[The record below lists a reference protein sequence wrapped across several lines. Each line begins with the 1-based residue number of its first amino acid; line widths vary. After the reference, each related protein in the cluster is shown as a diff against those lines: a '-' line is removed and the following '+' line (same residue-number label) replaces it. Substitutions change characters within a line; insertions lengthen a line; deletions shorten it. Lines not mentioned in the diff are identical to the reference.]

1 MRKSNLILVLFLG
14 LALCSTA
21 AMAAPGT
28 QADMGQ
34 FLAQYQAAS
43 AKFSDKILTA
53 AKWLAV
59 TLGTIDMTLLL
70 TMKMLNGEGPQEMM
84 VAVIGRV
91 MWYGFLSFLMNIST
105 MTALITGFQTL
116 GEQSSGITVV
126 SPSDIFWQGVD
137 MVTLLMQKFSDSAN
151 IGGVPVPAG
160 VAAAANPMVA
170 FLIAIVIILIVGA
183 FLVLTAQYA
192 VILVQ
197 MYFYLACYP
206 LIIAMGSIKHG
217 RDMTTKAISG
227 AIVIGVRF
235 LAIYFVLFA
244 AQQLTG
250 AMETQLQNFSII
262 DLTPMW
268 AVFGSSALLAF
279 IALKAPQMA
288 SDLIGGTASLS
299 GGDAVGA
306 AAVAGG
312 AVGALAGGAAGM
324 AMNAGSSV
332 SSAIK
337 AGGAAIDHARASGA
351 SNFGSVA
358 LGAAGALASAG
369 AGAAADGIRGFGG
382 SSSGTSMA
390 ERISGKTAS
399 LNEAKAAGSPSPS
412 VPGGQPA
419 APAAPVSSAASAG
432 SSSSAGS
439 SGQPAAPASS
449 GTSVPSQQPA
459 AGSERATPPAPGAA
473 ASGGSP
479 AGMIDTSG
487 NVGQAL
493 ADREAGKLDASPPA
507 VERATPA
514 APPAPVSSATQPP
527 APATA
532 APAAP
537 APNAAASG
545 SIGGTDQGT
554 APAAPGKQPAAPG
567 LGSNLADNLVNELK
581 QADQAS
587 GAAVNIQAPNHE

>member
-1 MRKSNLILVLFLG
+1 MILVLFLG

-34 FLAQYQAAS
+34 FLSQYQAAS

-53 AKWLAV
+53 AKWIAV
-59 TLGTIDMTLLL
+59 TLGTIDLTLLL
-70 TMKMLNGEGPQEMM
+70 TMKMLNGEGPQEML
-84 VAVIGRV
+84 VAIIGRV

-116 GEQSSGITVV
+116 GEQSSGISVL

-137 MVTLLMQKFSDSAN
+137 MVSLLMQKFSDSAN

-244 AQQLTG
+244 AQQLTS
-250 AMETQLQNFSII
+250 AMESQLQNFSII

-288 SDLIGGTASLS
+288 ADLIGGTASLS

-306 AAVAGG
+306 ATVAGG
-312 AVGALAGGAAGM
+312 AVGALAGGAAGL
-324 AMNAGSSV
+324 AMNTGSSV
-332 SSAIK
+332 TSAIK
-337 AGGAAIDHARASGA
+337 AGGAAIDQARASGA
-351 SNFGSVA
+351 SNFGSLA

-369 AGAAADGIRGFGG
+369 AGAAAEGIRGFGG
-382 SSSGTSMA
+382 PSSGTSLA
-390 ERISGKTAS
+390 DRISSKTAS
-399 LNEAKAAGSPSPS
+399 ITEAKAAGSPAPS
-412 VPGGQPA
+412 VPGGQPPA
-419 APAAPVSSAASAG
+419 PPRADTPAAGQKTVAPVALGTAGAPSANAGPTAVRDTPRAPAAPVATTQTLAPPGPTNQPAQSSAPR
-432 SSSSAGS
+432 
-439 SGQPAAPASS
+439 QPS
-449 GTSVPSQQPA
+449 
-459 AGSERATPPAPGAA
+459 
-473 ASGGSP
+473 
-479 AGMIDTSG
+479 
-487 NVGQAL
+487 VGQDFA
-493 ADREAGKLDASPPA
+493 
-507 VERATPA
+507 
-514 APPAPVSSATQPP
+514 
-527 APATA
+527 
-532 APAAP
+532 
-537 APNAAASG
+537 N
-545 SIGGTDQGT
+545 
-554 APAAPGKQPAAPG
+554 
-567 LGSNLADNLVNELK
+567 NLVNELK
-581 QADQAS
+581 QADQAG